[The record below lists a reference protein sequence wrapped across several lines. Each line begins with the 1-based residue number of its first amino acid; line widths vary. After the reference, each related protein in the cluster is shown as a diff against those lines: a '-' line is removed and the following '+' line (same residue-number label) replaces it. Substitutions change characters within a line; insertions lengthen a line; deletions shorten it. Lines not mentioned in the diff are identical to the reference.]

1 MNDMTRRHFVE
12 SVGILAAGAAAGKTI
27 WNGIK
32 EHGPVKIRMFFFTE
46 KPIVFSGDL
55 LSDELKNVFRIRC
68 YGEEKRTMT
77 AEIKLSEVKH
87 AVAAPSEKIP
97 VIMAM
102 RDDQKSQHGKIS
114 LVAED
119 EKLTFL
125 FEDVPGQKPTPVWLM
140 LEDVKRVL

>member
-1 MNDMTRRHFVE
+1 MVDMTRRQFAQ
-12 SVGILAAGAAAGKTI
+12 SAGILAAGAAAGDVI
-27 WNGIK
+27 WKGIK

-46 KPIVFSGDL
+46 QPIVFGGDL
-55 LSDELKNVFRIRC
+55 FSDELKNVFRVRC

-77 AEIKLSEVKH
+77 AEIKLSEVKQ
-87 AVAAPSEKIP
+87 AVAAPSMQIP

-119 EKLTFL
+119 GKLTFL
-125 FEDVPGQKPTPVWLM
+125 FEERAGQKPTPVWLM